1 MKKALEIIII
11 ALVVVLIAVMGVVI
25 GLTTWELIYKAP
37 YKEDS
42 VRIKVTRIED
52 GHAYTL
58 KTTESGLKAESWV
71 YGYNWLYP
79 TGEADWLTDQEGNRY
94 YVEIAE

>member
-1 MKKALEIIII
+1 MRKFLI
-11 ALVVVLIAVMGVVI
+11 ALVTILVVVAVSAMA
-25 GLTTWELIYKAP
+25 LSTWVLVYNAP